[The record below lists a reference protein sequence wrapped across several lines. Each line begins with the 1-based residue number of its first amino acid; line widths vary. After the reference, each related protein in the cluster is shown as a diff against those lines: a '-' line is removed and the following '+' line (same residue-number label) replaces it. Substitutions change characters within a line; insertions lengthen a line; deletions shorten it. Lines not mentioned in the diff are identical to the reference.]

1 MGGAE
6 SGEVA
11 RDGDEVDA
19 AVALVELQYDGAVLG
34 SVAAA
39 EMAAKAAAEA
49 AAEMAAKAAAEAAAV
64 RQRQRQRCVGRAIY
78 GARLSQT
85 VLN

>member
-19 AVALVELQYDGAVLG
+19 AVTLVELQYDGAVLG

-39 EMAAKAAAEA
+39 
-49 AAEMAAKAAAEAAAV
+49 V
-64 RQRQRQRCVGRAIY
+64 RQRQRQRDVSGVIY
-78 GARLSQT
+78 R
-85 VLN
+85 V

>member
-1 MGGAE
+1 MSYMWVELAE

-39 EMAAKAAAEA
+39 
-49 AAEMAAKAAAEAAAV
+49 AAV
-64 RQRQRQRCVGRAIY
+64 RQRQRQRWRQRQRQRCVGRNIY
-78 GARLSQT
+78 GARISQT

>member
-11 RDGDEVDA
+11 WDGDEVDA

-39 EMAAKAAAEA
+39 EMAAKAAA
-49 AAEMAAKAAAEAAAV
+49 V
-64 RQRQRQRCVGRAIY
+64 RQRQRH
-78 GARLSQT
+78 
-85 VLN
+85 

>member
-19 AVALVELQYDGAVLG
+19 AVALVELQYDGVVLG
-34 SVAAA
+34 SV
-39 EMAAKAAAEA
+39 
-49 AAEMAAKAAAEAAAV
+49 AAAV
-64 RQRQRQRCVGRAIY
+64 RQRQRQRCVGRNIY
-78 GARLSQT
+78 GARISQT